1 MCGKYGTV
9 CDEVSIAGRGQEL
22 HEVIEYM
29 NERQGKL
36 MSMMERNQK
45 LIGEVTEF
53 RENCQE
59 MSLLD
64 DRISAEEVEGKR
76 DTVVAEGGFTLRDR
90 KNTATKLFRCKPRC
104 APLSEN
110 IPCPLP
116 HSSRLR
122 VRAAKQHRYRLI
134 SFFQVD
140 GPNSSLAVPLWFGA
154 RRGLRAPMPRGV
166 CDGLRLPCGAA
177 LAHWPLLDSNRTGA
191 HTAMCAGGAPVLF
204 SILLLL
210 LLIYI
215 SHGGCRNVYPSEGV
229 CVSFQLPKLRSGV
242 TPSCPRHGGGS
253 EILWLGEGAAIE
265 KKRSSTQR
273 VVGDTGLC
281 VGALTDEP
289 L

>member
-90 KNTATKLFRCKPRC
+90 KNTAT
-104 APLSEN
+104 
-110 IPCPLP
+110 
-116 HSSRLR
+116 
-122 VRAAKQHRYRLI
+122 
-134 SFFQVD
+134 
-140 GPNSSLAVPLWFGA
+140 
-154 RRGLRAPMPRGV
+154 
-166 CDGLRLPCGAA
+166 
-177 LAHWPLLDSNRTGA
+177 
-191 HTAMCAGGAPVLF
+191 
-204 SILLLL
+204 
-210 LLIYI
+210 
-215 SHGGCRNVYPSEGV
+215 
-229 CVSFQLPKLRSGV
+229 
-242 TPSCPRHGGGS
+242 
-253 EILWLGEGAAIE
+253 
-265 KKRSSTQR
+265 
-273 VVGDTGLC
+273 
-281 VGALTDEP
+281 
-289 L
+289 